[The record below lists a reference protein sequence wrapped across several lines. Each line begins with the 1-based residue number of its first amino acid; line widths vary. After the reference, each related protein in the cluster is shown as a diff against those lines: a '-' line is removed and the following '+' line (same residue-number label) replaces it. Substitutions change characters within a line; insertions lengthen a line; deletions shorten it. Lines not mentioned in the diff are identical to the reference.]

1 MPNVSVYNQ
10 TGSQVGTIALS
21 DAIFAVKPDQA
32 VIHEAMVAQR
42 ANARRAI
49 ANTKTRGEVR
59 GGGKKPWKQKGTGRA
74 RQGSIRS
81 PQWVGGGI
89 TFGPTSERNFS
100 LKINKKVKRKA
111 LFMALSDKV
120 LSQKFMVLE
129 SMDTSSAKTKQA
141 ASVIAK
147 LPIDR
152 NVLLVVSGASTVL
165 MRMVRN
171 LPNVKLVSANSV
183 NLIDVLT
190 YRSVVFLKD
199 AVPAFEGLYRA

>member
-1 MPNVSVYNQ
+1 
-10 TGSQVGTIALS
+10 
-21 DAIFAVKPDQA
+21 
-32 VIHEAMVAQR
+32 
-42 ANARRAI
+42 
-49 ANTKTRGEVR
+49 
-59 GGGKKPWKQKGTGRA
+59 
-74 RQGSIRS
+74 
-81 PQWVGGGI
+81 
-89 TFGPTSERNFS
+89 
-100 LKINKKVKRKA
+100 
-111 LFMALSDKV
+111 
-120 LSQKFMVLE
+120 MVLE